1 LIGETGLTYEIECII
16 GDPVRNVAKEL
27 ESTLVG
33 WLACE
38 LPNDCQNSQVDNI
51 DA

>member
-1 LIGETGLTYEIECII
+1 MYEIECMI

-27 ESTLVG
+27 ESTPVG

-38 LPNDCQNSQVDNI
+38 LPNDCQSSQVDKY
-51 DA
+51 